1 MTLAYHIS
9 AELKTYLNK
18 IEKLRAEILLYPL
31 SLNDETRIRWRVM
44 NQRGD
49 KEIFN
54 YLKKEWYVTTKPVTL
69 AAINKLYE
77 LVTHKKFGRSSG
89 FTDYSEKKLNVYLSY
104 LQKSNDNPIV
114 QAAIVQAEIIDITPF
129 LDVSGKV
136 ARLMSYLLLYKYGY
150 DFRGMLNLEE
160 FYNSDKN
167 TYKKMIG
174 LLKKDKNLSLWL
186 EYFAFG
192 VMKNLEIAIQNIKS
206 LKNTPETESKYWKL
220 NLRQTK
226 ILEYLDEPDI
236 KITNK
241 NVQRF
246 YKISQITASRDLSKL
261 EKLGLLFVHGK
272 GRSVFYTKA

>member
-167 TYKKMIG
+167 TSITMIS
-174 LLKKDKNLSLWL
+174 LLK
-186 EYFAFG
+186 
-192 VMKNLEIAIQNIKS
+192 
-206 LKNTPETESKYWKL
+206 
-220 NLRQTK
+220 
-226 ILEYLDEPDI
+226 
-236 KITNK
+236 
-241 NVQRF
+241 
-246 YKISQITASRDLSKL
+246 
-261 EKLGLLFVHGK
+261 
-272 GRSVFYTKA
+272 